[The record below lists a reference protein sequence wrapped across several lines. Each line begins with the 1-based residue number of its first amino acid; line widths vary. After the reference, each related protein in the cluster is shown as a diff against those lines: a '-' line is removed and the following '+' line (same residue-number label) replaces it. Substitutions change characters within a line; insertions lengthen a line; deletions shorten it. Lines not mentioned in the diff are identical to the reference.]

1 LLFEE
6 SGSSRLAAVESENV
20 AAVREMVRLIS
31 RGELDELLDRF
42 AAEDLELDYTR
53 SLSPDQAGI
62 FRGIDEVRRFWHA
75 LREPWQELE
84 LVADEYIEVGDD
96 TVVVSSHTRQVG
108 RGSGVEVV
116 ARGAVVVR
124 FRDGKL
130 VRWQLFQSKAEAL
143 ETGARYVNS

>member
-1 LLFEE
+1 
-6 SGSSRLAAVESENV
+6 
-20 AAVREMVRLIS
+20 MVRLFN
-31 RGELDELLDRF
+31 RGEVEELLDRF
-42 AAEDLELDYTR
+42 AAEDVEFDYTR

-62 FRGIDEVRRFWHA
+62 FRGIDEVRGFWEA

-84 LVADEYIEVGDD
+84 LVGDEYIEVRDD

-108 RGSGVEVV
+108 RGSGIEVV
-116 ARGAVVVR
+116 ARGAMLVR

-143 ETGARYVNS
+143 DAGARSVNS